1 MHPRAAE
8 LISTLDLRPHPEG
21 GYYREVFRSR
31 AHVSPS
37 DARGRRSAMTTI
49 YYLLAAAS
57 FSRWHE
63 VASDE
68 VWHFYEGDALELLE
82 LDAAG
87 HGLVRHRLGSVGEG
101 RSPVRVIP
109 AGRWQAARP
118 LGGYCLVGCTVAPGF
133 DFADYRLLADD
144 PRVANVIRG
153 SWPDVAEL
161 L

>member
-1 MHPRAAE
+1 MHPRAVE

-31 AHVSPS
+31 THVSPS
-37 DARGRRSAMTTI
+37 DARGQRAAMTTI
-49 YYLLAAAS
+49 YYLLDAAS
-57 FSRWHE
+57 SSRWHE

-82 LDAAG
+82 LAPTG
-87 HGLVRHRLGSVGEG
+87 GGLVRHRLGNVGEG
-101 RSPVRVIP
+101 QSPVRVIA

-118 LGGYCLVGCTVAPGF
+118 LGDYCLVGCTVAPGF
-133 DFADYRLLADD
+133 EFEDFRLLADD
-144 PRVANVIRG
+144 PRVADVVRG
-153 SWPDVAEL
+153 SWPDVAGL